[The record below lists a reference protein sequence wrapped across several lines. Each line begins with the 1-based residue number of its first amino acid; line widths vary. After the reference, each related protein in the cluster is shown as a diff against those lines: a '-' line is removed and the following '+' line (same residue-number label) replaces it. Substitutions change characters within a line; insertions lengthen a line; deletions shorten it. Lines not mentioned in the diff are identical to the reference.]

1 MEVATQRLVRSRA
14 ENRCKY
20 CRLPQH
26 AAPFLTFHIEH
37 IQAKQHV
44 QDDSIDNLALACP
57 DCNRH
62 KGPNL
67 TTLDPATREIVLLF
81 HPRKDGWDDHFEFEG
96 YFIRG
101 VTPVGIATEKLL
113 KFNTDERV
121 EMRAELNNAE

>member
-14 ENRCKY
+14 ENRCEY

-37 IQAKQHV
+37 NQAKQHV

-81 HPRKDGWDDHFEFEG
+81 HPRKDVWDEHFEFEG
-96 YFIRG
+96 YCIRG
-101 VTPVGIATEKLL
+101 ITPVGIATEKLL

-121 EMRAELNNAE
+121 EMRMELHNAE